1 MLKILILMMVSFT
14 HPESVLPVGKTVY
27 VSDIGRFGAGDGAIL
42 TIKGDTVAY
51 GLVDPKGLAF
61 YNGKIFAADVNKIWE
76 IDPAGGKSVFISPQG
91 FALNAR
97 FLNDLAV
104 HKGKLYVSDTY
115 TNRVYEINL
124 RSKKAKKLFD
134 IEKPNGI
141 CFCEDGTMLIITF
154 TIPARIYTYKQG
166 KLIELYENKKFK
178 GGDGIVCNGKK
189 VYASFYLSGQVV
201 ELEKVGEKLIFK
213 KILKDGLKTPA
224 DIGLSK
230 NGILYVPQLETG
242 KIIKIN
248 LREEG
253 K

>member
-1 MLKILILMMVSFT
+1 M
-14 HPESVLPVGKTVY
+14 VY
-27 VSDIGRFGAGDGAIL
+27 VSDIGKFGIGDGAIL

-51 GLVDPKGLAF
+51 GMVDPKGLAY
-61 YNGKIFAADVNKIWE
+61 YNGTLYVADVNRIWQV
-76 IDPAGGKSVFISPQG
+76 DGSGHKSIFVSPNS

-115 TNRVYEINL
+115 TNRVYEISIKS
-124 RSKKAKKLFD
+124 RKPRKLFD

-141 CFCEDGTMLIITF
+141 CFCQDRSMLVITF
-154 TIPARIYTYKQG
+154 TIPAKIYEYKKG
-166 KLIELYENKKFK
+166 KLIELFEDKRFK
-178 GGDGIVCNGKK
+178 GGDGLVCKGNK

-201 ELEKVGEKLIFK
+201 EFEKKQDKLLFV

-224 DIGLSK
+224 DIGLSED
-230 NGILYVPQLETG
+230 GILYVPQLEIG

>member
-1 MLKILILMMVSFT
+1 MLKILIMLMVLFT

-27 VSDIGRFGAGDGAIL
+27 VSDIGRFGVGDGAIL
-42 TIKGDTVAY
+42 TLKGDTVAY
-51 GLVDPKGLAF
+51 GMVDPKGLA
-61 YNGKIFAADVNKIWE
+61 YCDGKIYVADVNRIWE
-76 IDPAGGKSVFISPQG
+76 VSSTGAKSVFVSPNG

-104 HKGKLYVSDTY
+104 HKKKLYVSDTY
-115 TNRVYEINL
+115 TNRVYEINI
-124 RSKKAKKLFD
+124 RDKTPHKLFD

-154 TIPARIYTYKQG
+154 TIPAKIYTFRKG

-178 GGDGIVCNGKK
+178 GGDGIVCTGNK

-201 ELEKVGEKLIFK
+201 EFERKGDKLVFVKV
-213 KILKDGLKTPA
+213 LKDGLKTPA

-230 NGILYVPQLETG
+230 DGILYVPQLESG
-242 KIIKIN
+242 EIIKIN